1 VRRGF
6 AAILS
11 MNEDTARSLLR
22 LIAVV
27 TVLVGAILTTMTL
40 VSLLGVNRTIEGAAA
55 AGLHID
61 GPHRGIVGEIG
72 SYALLAHGSI
82 VVWGG
87 LLYLVSPRLAAWVV
101 K

>member
-1 VRRGF
+1 MKRGF
-6 AAILS
+6 RVSLHERRHCS
-11 MNEDTARSLLR
+11 FLLR

-40 VSLLGVNRTIEGAAA
+40 VNLLGVSRTIEGAAA
-55 AGLHID
+55 AGVHIED
-61 GPHRGIVGEIG
+61 TGIVGEIG

-87 LLYLVSPRLAAWVV
+87 LLYLVSPRLAACVV